1 MKTFKDNNNRD
12 WEITINVAAIKRVRD
27 LIGVDLM
34 QAIEGEL
41 LKQLATDPVMLC
53 DVIYCLCKP
62 QADDKNISDTHFG
75 QAMSGDAID
84 NATIALLDELVEFFP
99 SGKRKILKR
108 AISKLRAMEQKA
120 LMVADQLIDRQMDAQ
135 FQKALAKITDSAM
148 NLPES
153 SQ

>member
-62 QADDKNISDTHFG
+62 QADEKDISDTQFG

-84 NATIALLDELVEFFP
+84 NATIALLDELVEFFHRE
-99 SGKRKILKR
+99 SERFSNGRYQNFARWNKKR
-108 AISKLRAMEQKA
+108 
-120 LMVADQLIDRQMDAQ
+120 
-135 FQKALAKITDSAM
+135 
-148 NLPES
+148 
-153 SQ
+153 